1 MIVHLTVSVVTTT
14 GSPAESDRSL
24 TGLIV
29 WTVISVVIIVALGVA
44 FGVLLAYVLYLKNE
58 MKAMG
63 SKPAPPVSAGGEDIK
78 T

>member
-1 MIVHLTVSVVTTT
+1 M
-14 GSPAESDRSL
+14 
-24 TGLIV
+24 

-58 MKAMG
+58 MKTMG
-63 SKPAPPVSAGGEDIK
+63 PKPLNTPVPPVSAGGEDIK